1 MERILSKIA
10 KIATSPSNNERVYFR
25 DPEYILPE
33 ILSVSVY
40 SGVQNKRAARSLGKI
55 PDFMF
60 IRHYITLSKKR
71 CR

>member
-33 ILSVSVY
+33 ILFVSVY
-40 SGVQNKRAARSLGKI
+40 SGVQNKRAAR
-55 PDFMF
+55 F
-60 IRHYITLSKKR
+60 
-71 CR
+71 